1 MYRDEILIREE
12 KMYKLSEIIGKSVI
26 GTFEAKNVGTLMN
39 ALFDRGFSKLRWFE
53 VLGDDETDAERTYFE
68 PPAVSAMDGDAIMLK
83 NCGKLTGRFSLAPV
97 FVSAPV
103 NAAVYSPTGKALGRV
118 TDVTL
123 DGFTVTA
130 INVGDLAFS
139 PDAVLSRS
147 DDVMIVN
154 DTGEKIRLIPP
165 KVKVPEPSE
174 ADNATVAIN
183 AAETENPAD
192 ESAPA
197 AVKVTAMPK
206 VKTEPAPDTQTAEP
220 GEKIGLPGKVPYSNV
235 SVTKSPAT
243 RDARLAGYAFLI
255 GKLVTK
261 TLTSEDGEIVVEA
274 GGRVTESDL
283 KRTEQAGKLVQLAL
297 HTK

>member
-1 MYRDEILIREE
+1 
-12 KMYKLSEIIGKSVI
+12 MYKLSEIIGKSVI

-39 ALFDRGFSKLRWFE
+39 ALFDRGFSKVRWFE
-53 VLGDDETDAERTYFE
+53 VLGDDETDAERSYFE

-130 INVGDLAFS
+130 INVGDLSFS

-147 DDVMIVN
+147 DDVMIIN

-165 KVKVPEPSE
+165 KVRVPEPSE
-174 ADNATVAIN
+174 ADDATVAIN
-183 AAETENPAD
+183 AAVEKPSDEAVPAT
-192 ESAPA
+192 A
-197 AVKVTAMPK
+197 KVSAMPE
-206 VKTEPAPDTQTAEP
+206 VKTETVPDSQNAEP
-220 GEKIGLPGKVPYSNV
+220 DEKVGLPGKIPYSNV

-261 TLTSEDGEIVVEA
+261 TLTSDDGEIVVEA

-283 KRTEQAGKLVQLAL
+283 KRTELAGKLVQLAL

>member
-1 MYRDEILIREE
+1 
-12 KMYKLSEIIGKSVI
+12 MYKLSEIIGKSVI

-39 ALFDRGFSKLRWFE
+39 ALFDRGFSKVRWFE
-53 VLGDDETDAERTYFE
+53 VLGDDETDAERSYFE

-130 INVGDLAFS
+130 INVGDLSFS

-147 DDVMIVN
+147 DDVMIIN

-165 KVKVPEPSE
+165 KVRVPEPSE
-174 ADNATVAIN
+174 ADDATVAIN
-183 AAETENPAD
+183 AAVEKSSDETV
-192 ESAPA
+192 PA
-197 AVKVTAMPK
+197 AAKVSAMPE
-206 VKTEPAPDTQTAEP
+206 VKAETVPDSQNAEP
-220 GEKIGLPGKVPYSNV
+220 VEKVGLPGKVPYSNV

-261 TLTSEDGEIVVEA
+261 TLTSDDGEIVVEA

-283 KRTEQAGKLVQLAL
+283 KRTELAGKLVQLAL

>member
-1 MYRDEILIREE
+1 
-12 KMYKLSEIIGKSVI
+12 MYKLSEIIGKSVI

-39 ALFDRGFSKLRWFE
+39 ALFDRGFSKVRWFE
-53 VLGDDETDAERTYFE
+53 VLGDDETDAERSYFE

-130 INVGDLAFS
+130 INVGDLSFS

-147 DDVMIVN
+147 DDVMIIN

-165 KVKVPEPSE
+165 KVRVPEPSE
-174 ADNATVAIN
+174 ADDATVAIN
-183 AAETENPAD
+183 AAVEKPSDETV
-192 ESAPA
+192 PA
-197 AVKVTAMPK
+197 AAKVSAMPE
-206 VKTEPAPDTQTAEP
+206 VKAETAPDSQNAEP
-220 GEKIGLPGKVPYSNV
+220 GEKVGLPGKVPYSNV

-261 TLTSEDGEIVVEA
+261 TLTSDDGEIVVEA

-283 KRTEQAGKLVQLAL
+283 KRTELAGKLVQLAL